1 VKIVKS
7 KISIDWK
14 LKESVQAEMRVQVK
28 RVLKRHGYP
37 PDKQKKAVELVME
50 QTKVIGDAWLTTSGL
65 ALD

>member
-1 VKIVKS
+1 MKIVKS